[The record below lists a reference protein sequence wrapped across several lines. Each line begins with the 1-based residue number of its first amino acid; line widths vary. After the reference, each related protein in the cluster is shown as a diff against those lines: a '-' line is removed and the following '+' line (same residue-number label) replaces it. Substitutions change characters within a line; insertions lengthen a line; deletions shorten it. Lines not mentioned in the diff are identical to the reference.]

1 VQAHIS
7 QGVDP
12 DAQDVEG
19 RTALFFASANGHLEI
34 VDILL
39 ASKADP
45 TMTNA
50 QGNTALHWACV
61 NGHED
66 VVVRLLEKGAKPNV
80 VNAGGRTALD
90 EAMHNDRRACV
101 DAIMKASGAHEAQ
114 EVEDVEVPGEN
125 MEEMGPDSDEDR

>member
-1 VQAHIS
+1 M
-7 QGVDP
+7 DP

-66 VVVRLLEKGAKPNV
+66 VVVRLLRRARSRTWSTPAGERRWTRRCTTT
-80 VNAGGRTALD
+80 GGRALT
-90 EAMHNDRRACV
+90 R
-101 DAIMKASGAHEAQ
+101 S
-114 EVEDVEVPGEN
+114 
-125 MEEMGPDSDEDR
+125 

>member
-1 VQAHIS
+1 M
-7 QGVDP
+7 DP

-19 RTALFFASANGHLEI
+19 RTALFFASASGHLEI

-66 VVVRLLEKGAKPNV
+66 VVVRLLEKG
-80 VNAGGRTALD
+80 R
-90 EAMHNDRRACV
+90 EA
-101 DAIMKASGAHEAQ
+101 
-114 EVEDVEVPGEN
+114 
-125 MEEMGPDSDEDR
+125 

>member
-1 VQAHIS
+1 
-7 QGVDP
+7 
-12 DAQDVEG
+12 
-19 RTALFFASANGHLEI
+19 
-34 VDILL
+34 
-39 ASKADP
+39 
-45 TMTNA
+45 
-50 QGNTALHWACV
+50 V

-114 EVEDVEVPGEN
+114 EVDDIEVPGEN
-125 MEEMGPDSDEDR
+125 MENMGPESDEDR